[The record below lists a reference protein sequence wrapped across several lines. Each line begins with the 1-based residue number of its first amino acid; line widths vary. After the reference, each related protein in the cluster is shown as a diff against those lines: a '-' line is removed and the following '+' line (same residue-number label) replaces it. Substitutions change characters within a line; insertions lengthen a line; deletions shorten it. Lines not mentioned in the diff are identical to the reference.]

1 MKKFLGSIIIMLIL
15 AQPVSADCAYNI
27 ESVSIHIFQE
37 YKNFSALSIPK
48 KDEEEEPTIEDL
60 SDTMDLVT
68 NLLKVKNE
76 TITTIQNV
84 MSEKAKNRE
93 IMNEEQINKFQEF
106 VKYTQEKNGELQTAL
121 KHIDSKK
128 DLKEIQEAVF
138 KTNIDYNKLSSEILS
153 IKNSQESAIASLTN
167 IISMGSGVLEIL

>member
-15 AQPVSADCAYNI
+15 SQPVSADCAYNI
-27 ESVSIHIFQE
+27 ETVSIHIFQE
-37 YKNFSALSIPK
+37 YKNFSALSIAK
-48 KDEEEEPTIEDL
+48 KDEEQDTTIEDL

-76 TITTIQNV
+76 TISTIQNI

-93 IMNEEQINKFQEF
+93 TMNTEQINKFQEF
-106 VKYTQEKNGELQTAL
+106 AKYTQEKNVELQTAL
-121 KHIDSKK
+121 KEIDSKK
-128 DLKEIQEAVF
+128 DLKAMQEAVF
-138 KTNIDYNKLSSEILS
+138 KTNIDYNKLSSEITS

-167 IISMGSGVLEIL
+167 IISMGNGVLEIL